1 MLDGGLH
8 WFYDIV
14 GVELNAHSTIGFAGL
29 DNSIKPSSTTSVA
42 RDWGAIL
49 SSIMYKQ
56 QGQNRRCKSRRQQMT
71 TGDNS

>member
-42 RDWGAIL
+42 RDWADCLGTVHFRSAF
-49 SSIMYKQ
+49 
-56 QGQNRRCKSRRQQMT
+56 SRR
-71 TGDNS
+71 